1 MSTTSNRSILEK
13 ADLAI
18 ADLTA
23 GGGILKP
30 TAAKRFLRLLIKQSV
45 LMQWVTAVPMS
56 APEQSF
62 PRIKFGDRVLRPD
75 TGAALPLAQ
84 RSRPDIS
91 SVQLR
96 SQRFKAEVWLPDDVL
111 EDNLE
116 QGELRQTI
124 MTLLTEKI
132 ASDMEDV
139 VINGDTASGDPTL
152 AQLDGI
158 LKQAVSHVVDAAGA
172 PLDKSLM
179 TDMLKSLPSEY
190 MRARSQMRFL
200 TSVDAELDYRNSL
213 ADRETAAG
221 DAYLESEKPI
231 VVSGIRL
238 ASVPHFPETLGAATD
253 QTVALLTPPKNI
265 YVGIRK
271 RVKLETQRDV
281 SEGVLKVVAR
291 MGFDV
296 RYADENAV
304 SKMINV
310 QL

>member
-1 MSTTSNRSILEK
+1 MSSNRSILEK

-23 GGGILKP
+23 GGGVLKP
-30 TAAKRFLRLLIKQSV
+30 KAAQRFLRLLIKQSV
-45 LMQWVTAVPMS
+45 LMQWVTALPMS

-62 PRIKFGDRVLRPD
+62 PRIKFTDRVLRPD
-75 TGAALPLAQ
+75 TGAPLPLAE

-91 SVQLR
+91 SVTLQ
-96 SQRFKAEVWLPDDVL
+96 SKRFKAEVWLPDDVL

-116 QGELRQTI
+116 EGQLRQTI
-124 MTLLTEKI
+124 MNLLTEKI
-132 ASDMEDV
+132 AADMEDV
-139 VINGDTASGDPTL
+139 VINGDTASADPTL
-152 AQLDGI
+152 AQLDGV

-172 PLDKSLM
+172 PLSKSLL

-190 MRARSQMRFL
+190 VKIRKQMRFL
-200 TSVDAELDYRNSL
+200 TSVDAEIDYRDTL
-213 ADRETAAG
+213 ADRETGLG
-221 DAYLESEKPI
+221 DAYLEGEKP
-231 VVSGIRL
+231 VMVSGIRL
-238 ASVPHFPETLGAATD
+238 TPVPLFPENLGAASD
-253 QTVALLTPPKNI
+253 QTNVLLTPPKNI
-265 YVGIRK
+265 YVGLRK
-271 RVKLETQRDV
+271 KVKLETQRDV

-296 RYADENAV
+296 RYADEDAV